1 MRKVIQSLA
10 FLIAPLLFPSILA
23 AETVRYVSDQLEITM
38 RTGQGVEY
46 SIRRML
52 RSGTEVV
59 VIDTDPNGYSKVRTR
74 DGVEGWVLSR
84 YLANQPVARDRL
96 AEKAQTIAMLEL
108 EMAGYKEE
116 LAALSAQHNDVDDQ
130 NLGLRETAQR
140 LSKELDELRRT
151 ASSAIALDNEN
162 RQLKEKLQEMDY
174 QIQAAQMEVN
184 TLRDSSA
191 KRWFLIGAAVLF
203 AGLLLGL
210 IVPNLRIRK
219 KSNWGSL

>member
-1 MRKVIQSLA
+1 MRKFIQSLA
-10 FLIAPLLFPSILA
+10 FLMMPLLFPSMLA

-38 RTGQGVEY
+38 RTGQGVQY
-46 SIRRML
+46 SIRKML

-59 VIDTDPNGYSKVRTR
+59 VVETDPTGYSKVRTS

-96 AEKAQTIAMLEL
+96 AEKAQTIATLEL
-108 EMAGYKEE
+108 EIAGYKEE
-116 LAALSAQHNDVDDQ
+116 LASLSAQHSDVDDQ

-151 ASSAIALDNEN
+151 ASNAIALDNEN

-184 TLRDSSA
+184 ALRDSSA
-191 KRWFLIGAAVLF
+191 KSWFLIGAAVLF

-210 IVPNLRIRK
+210 IMPSLRVRK
-219 KSNWGSL
+219 KSSWGSL